1 MEVQLHLP
9 KAMQRLRMCSLR
21 GDPGMGFP
29 LLCVIMSE
37 RYMDAMPVMSPVH
50 GMLTVNAA
58 KEKRVTSCMSRVTC
72 VCV

>member
-1 MEVQLHLP
+1 MGVQLHLP
-9 KAMQRLRMCSLR
+9 KAMQRLRMWSLS
-21 GDPGMGFP
+21 GDPGMGLP

-58 KEKRVTSCMSRVTC
+58 KENDVTSCMSRVACAC
-72 VCV
+72 V